1 MTDNVSSPLPHQLPH
16 DTVLQNRY
24 RLIRVLGEGGF
35 GITYEGWDETLRMRV
50 AVKEFFPR
58 AFVTRHR
65 RESNDVTI
73 PEGEAATAFEKGKAA
88 FLNEARTLAQFQQNP
103 NIVSVTNFFEEN
115 QTAYIV
121 MEFLDG
127 RDLKDILEQ
136 RGTIP
141 FAEAF
146 ALLEPVMQALSV
158 LHAHGLIHRDIS
170 PSNIMVLPDG
180 TAKLL
185 DFGASKVIDTATEAS
200 RSICL
205 KPGYSPEEQYRSRG
219 ELGPWTDVYAL
230 SATMYHMLVGF
241 PPDDSLQRIL
251 LDEVKKPSEL
261 GADIPAYAEAA
272 LMRGLAVQSKDR
284 YQSIQEMA
292 EAMRACPEQKKSAP
306 IDTLQKSRKT
316 EKKSGIGT
324 GTIILLLI
332 ILFLVTAIVFMQR
345 NSCNS
350 KQEARTASA
359 NSGTS
364 EEPMTEPTEEP
375 TTEPIEEPM
384 TEPIEEPT
392 AEPEPIEAPT
402 PEVWY
407 PEVSHEEET
416 YFEAL
421 SLHAE
426 GEYWQAI
433 SLFVKL
439 GDYADSHQ
447 YLIQCWNK
455 IAVRETIAAGNLFTV
470 GLQTDGTVVAIGYN
484 QYGQCDV
491 SDWRNIVAISAGE
504 GHTVGL
510 KADGTVVA
518 VGMNEQGQ
526 CDVSDW
532 RDIVAISAGAYH
544 TVGLKAD
551 GTTVAV
557 GCKNGVHG
565 GRCDVSDWNGII
577 AISAGVWHTV
587 GLKADGTVV
596 AVGDNE
602 YGQCDVSDWKDIIA
616 ISSRGW
622 HTVGLKTDGTVVAVG
637 RNDEGQTC
645 VSDWTDI
652 TAISTGDLHTVGLKA
667 DGTVIAVGDE
677 KDGNCDVSDWRDITA
692 ISAGG
697 ITVGYIADGTV
708 IAVGGYNT
716 FGERDVSVWRNIRLP
731 TN

>member
-1 MTDNVSSPLPHQLPH
+1 MTDNVSSPLPHQLPP
-16 DTVLQNRY
+16 DTVLANRY

-127 RDLKDILEQ
+127 RDLKNILEQ

-185 DFGASKVIDTATEAS
+185 DFGASKAIDTATEAS

-284 YQSIQEMA
+284 YQSVQEMA

-375 TTEPIEEPM
+375 TTEPIEAPM

-416 YFEAL
+416 YCEAL
-421 SLHAE
+421 SLYAE

-433 SLFVKL
+433 TLFVEL
-439 GDYADSHQ
+439 GDYEDSHP
-447 YLIQCWNK
+447 YLMECWNK
-455 IAVRETIAAGNLFTV
+455 VAVRETIAASNLFTV
-470 GLQTDGTVVAIGYN
+470 GLQTDGTVVAIGDN
-484 QYGQCDV
+484 GYGQCDV
-491 SDWRNIVAISAGE
+491 SDWRDIVAISTGYC
-504 GHTVGL
+504 HTVGL
-510 KADGTVVA
+510 KADGMVIA
-518 VGMNEQGQ
+518 VGMNEDGQ

-532 RDIVAISAGAYH
+532 RDIVAISAGPY
-544 TVGLKAD
+544 
-551 GTTVAV
+551 
-557 GCKNGVHG
+557 
-565 GRCDVSDWNGII
+565 
-577 AISAGVWHTV
+577 HTV

-596 AVGDNE
+596 AVGDKQNGQCDVSDWRDIIAISAGLWHTVGLKAEGTVVAVGDNE
-602 YGQCDVSDWKDIIA
+602 YGQCNVSDWKDIIA
-616 ISSRGW
+616 IRAGGW
-622 HTVGLKTDGTVVAVG
+622 HTVGLKADGTVIAVG
-637 RNDEGQTC
+637 RNEDGQC
-645 VSDWTDI
+645 DVSDWRDI
-652 TAISTGDLHTVGLKA
+652 IAISTGDLHTVGLKA
-667 DGTVIAVGDE
+667 DGTVIAAGRNE
-677 KDGNCDVSDWRDITA
+677 YGQCDVSDWRDIVA
-692 ISAGG
+692 ISTGLYH
-697 ITVGYIADGTV
+697 TVGLKASGAV
-708 IAVGGYNT
+708 FAVGGANS